1 MTDFARA
8 FAHIAEK
15 ITRLWD
21 RGDPEHLVNAAV
33 AALGATDLSTID
45 PSACLEWAVTSA
57 SLPPQSWDFD
67 FGQPAITVVRTPDF
81 RIDLLYWMENATAAH
96 DHVTCGA
103 FAALHGDRVHTEFSF
118 AESKVFD
125 DNLAGG
131 SLTRTGIEI
140 MRTGDVR
147 PISPHLIHDIYWIYK
162 PTVTLVVRCE
172 SHPGPQR
179 IPREYWSPGLA
190 YVMTPQQ
197 QTSLLRRQA
206 EAITLLRKAS
216 PQRYRRVLATVL
228 HEGAPGLAYRAYL
241 DAAITAPD
249 VLDEVLGQISAGNTH
264 GDALIPLLN
273 DCRPEFVRRSVLGGV
288 FVRDRGV
295 QTLTALR
302 WAGASEVDMHSLLTP
317 DDRGGMSL
325 TELQQ
330 HAATYLAPLSG
341 EAAALLEVPSHAPSQ
356 GDR

>member
-1 MTDFARA
+1 MTDFASA
-8 FAHIAEK
+8 FANIAEK

-21 RGDPEHLVNAAV
+21 RGDPDHLVNAAV
-33 AALGATDLSTID
+33 GALRATDLSAID
-45 PSACLEWAVTSA
+45 PSACLEWAVTSGA
-57 SLPPQSWDFD
+57 LPPQSWDFD
-67 FGQPAITVVRTPDF
+67 FGQPAVTVARTPDF

-118 AESKVFD
+118 AESKIFD

-140 MRTGDVR
+140 MRAGDVR
-147 PISPHLIHDIYWIYK
+147 QISPDLIHDVYWIQK
-162 PTVTLVVRCE
+162 PTATLVVRCE
-172 SHPGPQR
+172 SHPGPRR
-179 IPREYWSPGLA
+179 IPREYWLPGLA

-206 EAITLLRKAS
+206 EAITLLRKAT

-228 HEGAPGLAYRAYL
+228 QEGAPGLAYRAYL

-249 VLDEVLGQISAGNTH
+249 VLDEILGQTSRDDVLIS
-264 GDALIPLLN
+264 LLD

-288 FVRDRGV
+288 FVRDRAV
-295 QTLTALR
+295 QMLTALG
-302 WAGASEVDMHSLLTP
+302 WAGASDADLHSLLTP
-317 DDRGGMSL
+317 DDRGGRSL
-325 TELQQ
+325 AELQE
-330 HAATYLAPLSG
+330 HAATYLAPLST
-341 EAAALLEVPSHAPSQ
+341 EAAALLGTPSH
-356 GDR
+356 GTR